1 MIINW
6 IDYLI
11 IKKSK
16 LFDTRYYLRQN
27 EDIRTADINPLLHF
41 INWGWK
47 EGRNPSESFNTK
59 LYLSEHPELKNSK
72 RNPLIHYI
80 RTTHKKNRI
89 ENYLSGISIKFIFKG
104 LLFFLRLKG
113 IVFFSGYPYPERE
126 KDGYYQ
132 RIRSIDSLFS
142 NRWRVYID
150 SFDLPGKE
158 SWYDFP
164 ATKTLVLKP
173 NIAGC
178 EKIAQICIILS
189 VLKCGVVYFHSLLSI
204 GRVINQ
210 KYFWNNILIKK
221 IIDLHGAVPEEFE
234 LQGDNENAK
243 YFNRVEEYVLQ
254 NVNSIIVVTNAMQ
267 QHIENKYLG
276 LIAAE
281 FITLPIFQEIK
292 SDFSEKP
299 LIGGKPLIIYSGGL
313 QKWQQVSKMINA
325 ITKTINEYY
334 FRFFCP
340 EPKLIIEEFSDEI
353 KINPSLFVGSKNLQ
367 DLMIDYQESHYGFIL
382 REDIV
387 VNHVACPTKLI
398 EYLAMGVVPIV
409 DCEKIGDF
417 SEMGMKYVYLHD
429 LLDLN
434 LPNEKIR
441 SEFAK
446 INYYVYEK
454 LLQIHDLGVS
464 TLKKATRFSILNL
477 TKKKGRND

>member
-1 MIINW
+1 MILKW

-16 LFDTRYYLRQN
+16 LFDARYYLRQN

-47 EGRNPSESFNTK
+47 EGRNPSGSFNTK
-59 LYLSEHPELKNSK
+59 LYLLEHPELKSSNK
-72 RNPLIHYI
+72 NPLIHYLRSTNKI
-80 RTTHKKNRI
+80 NRTGNNI
-89 ENYLSGISIKFIFKG
+89 PCLSIKFLFKG
-104 LLFFLRLKG
+104 ILFFLRLKG

-150 SFDLPGKE
+150 SFDLPGRG

-178 EKIAQICIILS
+178 EKIAKICIFLS

-210 KYFWNNILIKK
+210 KYFWNNFLIKR

-243 YFNRVEEYVLQ
+243 YFNRVEQFVLQ
-254 NVNSIIVVTNAMQ
+254 NVNYIIVVTNAMQ
-267 QHIENKYLG
+267 RHIENKFSG
-276 LIAAE
+276 LISAK
-281 FITLPIFQEIK
+281 FITLPIFQEIT

-325 ITKTINEYY
+325 ITTTINEYN

-340 EPKLIIEEFSDEI
+340 EPKLIIDEFDDDI
-353 KINPSLFVGSKNLQ
+353 KMNPSLFVSSKNLT

-398 EYLAMGVVPIV
+398 EYLAMGVIPIV
-409 DCEKIGDF
+409 DCERIGDF
-417 SEMGMKYVYLHD
+417 SEMGMKYVYLYD
-429 LLDLN
+429 LLNHN
-434 LPNEKIR
+434 LPNEKTR
-441 SEFAK
+441 SEFAR
-446 INYYVYEK
+446 INYRVYEK
-454 LLQIHDLGVS
+454 LLQMHDLGVS
-464 TLKKATRFSILNL
+464 TLKKATRISILNL
-477 TKKKGRND
+477 SKNKVRND